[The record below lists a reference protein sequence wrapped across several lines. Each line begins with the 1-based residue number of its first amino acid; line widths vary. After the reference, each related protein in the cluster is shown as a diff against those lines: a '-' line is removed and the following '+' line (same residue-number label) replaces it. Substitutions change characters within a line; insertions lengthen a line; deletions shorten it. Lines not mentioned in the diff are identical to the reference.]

1 MLCTTE
7 PLIARCA
14 SHNTYGPNAP
24 IAPVLLKPLIVGII
38 LMFFQVN
45 FIKSFLYWLMISFV
59 VFLGLILVYLMLA
72 KHNGIWIL
80 LCLMGLQILF
90 ESYLLTR
97 FLKRLQEHIVKFR
110 EFKLT
115 PTAIS
120 ITLISNMFAY
130 ILWYRILN

>member
-1 MLCTTE
+1 
-7 PLIARCA
+7 
-14 SHNTYGPNAP
+14 
-24 IAPVLLKPLIVGII
+24 
-38 LMFFQVN
+38 MFFQVN

-72 KHNGIWIL
+72 KLNGIWIL

-110 EFKLT
+110 EFRLT